1 MNWLFNQRHFC
12 RAMCGK
18 SIKASENRNKYW
30 GSSLSREGK
39 GVEEGVGSVYL
50 HGMTN
55 REYTGVVGSGLVS

>member
-1 MNWLFNQRHFC
+1 
-12 RAMCGK
+12 MCGK